1 MTNQL
6 ETMGTKESLL
16 NLTLKEIVTSNFN
29 TAQVFEKHNLDFCCK
44 GNKLFSEVIVEK
56 KLNED
61 EIIGEIENIL
71 FNESPHEARYDEW
84 ELDFLVSYIVNNH
97 HNYIRRMLPTLNE
110 RAAKI
115 AAKHPEK
122 YPWMID
128 VRDSLVTVTNELSH
142 HMIKEEQIL
151 FPYVLKLVEAKKSNI
166 KPSLPTFGTAENPIK
181 VMEKE
186 HENAGDELY
195 FIRNITNSYN
205 APEDACTTFKL
216 FYSELKAFEED
227 LHKHVH
233 LENNIL
239 FPKTIALE
247 KELL

>member
-6 ETMGTKESLL
+6 ETMGMKESLL

-29 TAQVFEKHNLDFCCK
+29 TAKVFEKYNLDFCCK
-44 GNKLFSEVIVEK
+44 GNVSFAEVILDK
-56 KLNED
+56 KINED
-61 EIIGEIENIL
+61 EITEELEKVIL
-71 FNESPHEARYDEW
+71 NESPNDARHNEW
-84 ELDFLVSYIVNNH
+84 ELDFLVAYIVNNH
-97 HNYIRRMLPTLNE
+97 HNYVRRMLPILNE

-128 VRDSLVTVTNELSH
+128 VRDSLVSVTNELSH

-151 FPYVLKLVEAKKSNI
+151 FPYVLKLVEAKRKNI

-195 FIRNITNSYN
+195 FIRNITNSYT
-205 APEDACTTFKL
+205 APEEACTTFKL
-216 FYSELKAFEED
+216 FYSELKEFEED